1 MTWPRIIPFLII
13 LLVAL
18 IVPALVMY
26 QRRKSLDIEN
36 HYRDVGGR
44 LVHW

>member
-44 LVHW
+44 LVHR